1 MEFIL
6 SFILLQIL
14 EQMGAVE
21 LFSMKKTNKPS
32 LFSPVAV
39 CEIGNLNKFLQNC
52 VPRGVNLFENIRK
65 RSAAGQVRQRIEHL
79 LQAARG
85 GASAAG
91 RIYRREAVREGLHPA
106 VHLSQHHRSLISR
119 VCDETLTG
127 GLIYLAT

>member
-21 LFSMKKTNKPS
+21 LFSMKKTNKP
-32 LFSPVAV
+32 
-39 CEIGNLNKFLQNC
+39 
-52 VPRGVNLFENIRK
+52 
-65 RSAAGQVRQRIEHL
+65 
-79 LQAARG
+79 
-85 GASAAG
+85 AG
-91 RIYRREAVREGLHPA
+91 RIYRREAVREGLHLA

-119 VCDETLTG
+119 VCDDTLTG